1 LIILKLFPYLAMG
14 IVFIIIAFQTPNEI
28 FKWACIAFAILDF
41 LAAYSTFKKY
51 RKVDKNEKTT
61 IL

>member
-1 LIILKLFPYLAMG
+1 MG
-14 IVFIIIAFQTPNEI
+14 IVFLIIAFQTPNEI